1 MAVKE
6 VFVFMKKID
15 ISASGDSLM
24 DRMVRKGGS
33 ALVGAIWILAV
44 LSVLIATYA
53 VDAQLQT
60 RINLYLQ
67 ERVRVDHL
75 TDAGIAIAEVIMLD
89 YQNVSIDPE
98 TDYEKMLETDRWY
111 MEKVDL
117 KDNRECSTGAVP
129 VDALNPNGG
138 TVTVKIKPIEAKWN
152 INNLYAGG
160 DANFAKIWEA
170 ILAAGGIPEDYWD
183 GIVDSWCDWRD
194 TDGTM
199 TGEGGAETDFY
210 KEMYDD
216 FINER
221 DVEKNANY
229 LPASRDGAITDL
241 DDLMH
246 LKGFNEYEEEPI
258 SAQAILDGGILNP
271 TADKKEQIEVKG
283 IRKYFTVFGSGKI
296 NVNIADADILVTVP
310 GIWQPTATGSNA
322 FDEQDVSNATDI
334 ASAIVDIR
342 QTGNQRQNM
351 SGGTLDDD
359 VGTFKDWNDLQQRV
373 HDATGGGSGY
383 IQQEAQQYLSYGPE
397 SAGQE
402 FEVSITGESL
412 GITHTVKAVAIVHE
426 SKVRYI
432 RWQED
437 P

>member
-1 MAVKE
+1 MFKGYDRDSFAKA
-6 VFVFMKKID
+6 FRNCR
-15 ISASGDSLM
+15 SGKL
-24 DRMVRKGGS
+24 GS
-33 ALVGAIWILAV
+33 ALVGVIWILAV

-89 YQNVSIDPE
+89 YLNVTVDEE
-98 TDYEKMLETDRWY
+98 TNYEEKLEDDRWY

-129 VDALNPNGG
+129 VDALNPGGG

-160 DANFAKIWEA
+160 DSNFAKIWEA
-170 ILAAGGIPEDYWD
+170 ILASSGVPEDYWD

-194 TDGTM
+194 TDGAM
-199 TGEGGAETDFY
+199 TGDGGAETEFY
-210 KEMYDD
+210 KAAYEDCVD
-216 FINER
+216 GRE
-221 DVEKNANY
+221 VEKNSNY
-229 LPASRDGAITDL
+229 LPASRDGEIADL
-241 DDLMH
+241 DDLVH
-246 LKGFNEYEEEPI
+246 LKGFNEYDEKPI
-258 SAQAILDGGILNP
+258 NAQALLDGGILNP
-271 TADKKEQIEVKG
+271 TADKDEQIEVKG

-296 NVNIADADILVTVP
+296 NANIADSDILVTVP
-310 GIWQPTATGSNA
+310 GIWQPSASGSNA
-322 FDEQDVSNATDI
+322 FNDQDVSNATDI
-334 ASAIVDIR
+334 ASAIVEIR
-342 QTGNQRQNM
+342 QTGNQRENLT
-351 SGGTLDDD
+351 GGALDDD
-359 VGTFKDWNDLQQRV
+359 VGTFKDWNDLQTRV
-373 HDATGGGSGY
+373 QDAIGGGSGY
-383 IQQEAQQYLSYGPE
+383 IQQEAQQYLSYAPE
-397 SAGQE
+397 QF
-402 FEVSITGESL
+402 FEVTITGESL
-412 GITHTVKAVAIVHE
+412 GITHTVKAVAMVQD

>member
-1 MAVKE
+1 MAAKE
-6 VFVFMKKID
+6 SYAYMKRFE
-15 ISASGDSLM
+15 ISAPYVGLTG
-24 DRMVRKGGS
+24 RMERKGGS

-89 YQNVSIDPE
+89 YQNVTVDEE
-98 TDYEKMLETDRWY
+98 TDYEEKLEDDRWY

-129 VDALNPNGG
+129 VDALNPGG
-138 TVTVKIKPIEAKWN
+138 GSVTVKIKPIEAKWN

-170 ILAAGGIPEDYWD
+170 ILAVSGIPEDYWD

-210 KEMYDD
+210 KEMYED
-216 FINER
+216 FIDGR

-229 LPASRDGAITDL
+229 LPASRDGEIADL

-271 TADKKEQIEVKG
+271 TADKKDQIEIKG

-296 NVNIADADILVTVP
+296 NANIADEDILVTVP
-310 GIWQPTATGSNA
+310 GIWQPSASGSNV
-322 FDEQDVSNATDI
+322 FNEQDVSNATDI
-334 ASAIVDIR
+334 ASAIVEIR
-342 QTGNQRQNM
+342 QTGNQRENL
-351 SGGTLDDD
+351 SGGAMDED
-359 VGTFKDWNDLQQRV
+359 VGTFKDWNDLQLRV
-373 HDATGGGSGY
+373 QDAIGGGSGY
-383 IQQEAQQYLSYGPE
+383 IQQEAQQYLSYAPE
-397 SAGQE
+397 KF

-412 GITHTVKAVAIVHE
+412 GITHTVKAVAIVQD

>member
-1 MAVKE
+1 MFKDHDTNPRT
-6 VFVFMKKID
+6 K
-15 ISASGDSLM
+15 SPPSGKSG
-24 DRMVRKGGS
+24 RSGS

-60 RINLYLQ
+60 RINLYIQ

-75 TDAGIAIAEVIMLD
+75 TDAGISIAEVILLD
-89 YQNVSIDPE
+89 YQNVTVDEE
-98 TDYEKMLETDRWY
+98 TNYEEKLEDDRWY

-129 VDALNPNGG
+129 VDALNPGGG

-160 DANFAKIWEA
+160 DSNFAKIWEA
-170 ILAAGGIPEDYWD
+170 ILAASGVPEDYWD

-194 TDGTM
+194 TDGAK
-199 TGEGGAETDFY
+199 TGDGGAETDFY
-210 KEMYDD
+210 RDAYED
-216 FINER
+216 FIDGR

-229 LPASRDGAITDL
+229 LPASRDGEISDL

-246 LKGFNEYEEEPI
+246 LKGFNEYEDEPI
-258 SAQAILDGGILNP
+258 NAKALLDGGILNP
-271 TADKKEQIEVKG
+271 TADKDEQIEVKG
-283 IRKYFTVFGSGKI
+283 IRKYFTVFGSGKV
-296 NVNIADADILVTVP
+296 NANIADSDILVTVP
-310 GIWQPTATGSNA
+310 GIWQPSSSGAAA
-322 FDEQDVSNATDI
+322 FNEQDVSNATDI
-334 ASAIVDIR
+334 ASAIVEIR
-342 QTGNQRQNM
+342 KTGNQRENLA
-351 SGGTLDDD
+351 GGALDDD
-359 VGTFKDWNDLQQRV
+359 VGTFKDWNDLQTRV
-373 HDATGGGSGY
+373 QDAIGGGSGY
-383 IQQEAQQYLSYGPE
+383 IQQEAQQYLSYAPE
-397 SAGQE
+397 KF

-412 GITHTVKAVAIVHE
+412 GIAHTVRAVAIVQD

>member
-1 MAVKE
+1 MFECCNTDV
-6 VFVFMKKID
+6 
-15 ISASGDSLM
+15 SARAFGG
-24 DRMVRKGGS
+24 RATGRCGS

-89 YQNVSIDPE
+89 YQNVTVDEE
-98 TDYEKMLETDRWY
+98 TNYEEKLEDDRWY

-129 VDALNPNGG
+129 VDALNPGG
-138 TVTVKIKPIEAKWN
+138 GSVTVKIKPIEAKWN
-152 INNLYAGG
+152 INSLYPGG
-160 DANFAKIWEA
+160 DQNFAKIWEA
-170 ILAAGGIPEDYWD
+170 ILAASGVPEDYWD

-199 TGEGGAETDFY
+199 TGDAGAETDFY
-210 KEMYDD
+210 KVAYED
-216 FINER
+216 FVDGR
-221 DVEKNANY
+221 DVGKNANY
-229 LPASRDGAITDL
+229 LPASRDGEISDL

-246 LKGFNEYEEEPI
+246 LRGFNEFEDEPI
-258 SAQAILDGGILNP
+258 NAQALLDGGILNP
-271 TADKKEQIEVKG
+271 TADRDDQIEVRG

-296 NVNIADADILVTVP
+296 NANIAERDILVTVP
-310 GIWQPTATGSNA
+310 GIWQPSATGSSA
-322 FDEQDVSNATDI
+322 FGEQDVSNALDI
-334 ASAIVDIR
+334 ASAIIEIR
-342 QTGNQRQNM
+342 QTGNQRDNL
-351 SGGTLDDD
+351 SGGAMDDD
-359 VGTFKDWNDLQQRV
+359 VGTFKDWNDLQLRV
-373 HDATGGGSGY
+373 QDSIGGGSSC
-383 IQQEAQQYLSYGPE
+383 IQQDAQQYLSYAPE
-397 SAGQE
+397 KF

-412 GITHTVKAVAIVHE
+412 GITHTVKAVAIVDND
-426 SKVRYI
+426 KVRYI